1 MSRLARQTPAV
12 RLLAVAL
19 TAALLLVAA
28 AGCGGSS
35 KPGYCGDRTR
45 LESSI
50 KGLAG
55 LSLSS
60 GVSGLET
67 QLKTIQ
73 SDANALVASARSD
86 FPAETGAIRT
96 SVDTLKSGIAALPSN
111 PSAGQIAS
119 LATDAASVVNAVRGF
134 VDATKSKCD

>member
-1 MSRLARQTPAV
+1 MSRPARQTPAV

-19 TAALLLVAA
+19 AAALLLGA

-35 KPGYCGDRTR
+35 KPGYCADRTR
-45 LESSI
+45 LENDV
-50 KGLAG
+50 KGLAS

-60 GVSGLET
+60 GVSGLQA

-86 FPAETGAIRT
+86 FPTETGAVRT
-96 SVDTLKSGIAALPSN
+96 SVDTLVNSIRALPSN
-111 PSAGQIAS
+111 PSAAQVAS
-119 LATDAASVVNAVRGF
+119 LATDASSVVNAVRGF
-134 VDATKSKCD
+134 LDATKSKCS